1 MEDVPK
7 RAIDQYL
14 TGKVAELVPG
24 ALVLKLATGKLD
36 PKTQAVQYRWV
47 LQVPGHEDVVLGLWY
62 DAARRAVKLYCRAI
76 RAAQYQAKH
85 ADDYPRRVV
94 KGESNGQGQ
103 ETEEGGGRALQAAP
117 LPAGEA
123 ASAGTDADH
132 QLHRRDHT
140 ES

>member
-1 MEDVPK
+1 MEVVPK

-24 ALVLKLATGKLD
+24 ALILKLATGKLD

-47 LQVPGHEDVVLGLWY
+47 LQIPGQEDVALGLWY
-62 DAARRAVKLYCRAI
+62 TAARRAVKLYCRTI
-76 RAAQYQAKH
+76 RAAQYKANH

-94 KGESNGQGQ
+94 NGESNGQGQ
-103 ETEEGGGRALQAAP
+103 ETEGGRALQAAP
-117 LPAGEA
+117 LSAGEA
-123 ASAGTDADH
+123 EAGGPAADH
-132 QLHRRDHT
+132 QRHRRDHT